1 MDAHPAPSVDALVIK
16 SAFDDVH
23 LEGVPAAASRAT
35 SMDNRTPSSLLEE
48 ELFRGSVRGVT
59 GTILED
65 RRLFVVLFLLLWAC
79 LAAFYGSG
87 AKGGFSQEQEPE
99 KQRDSR
105 WDAVKCLAM
114 FLVLYQ
120 HTWDWAHMVP
130 WGSPEDEAAS
140 TADPKYIHL
149 LPCRVMLPAFSFVSG
164 VFASGTSSGSGD
176 GSQVVMKQAKLQ
188 ALFRDLVLSNLTI
201 KPLALLVLLPHMGLE
216 GNHKEVK
223 TTVYFEDYWYLETL
237 FLWQVFTPYLC
248 MMHCPVA
255 FSVALSLMV
264 RGGSPPGTY
273 MYFPFFVL
281 GYVLSGGN
289 VGPEERS
296 QCRKVLEDFLSWS
309 RSRVAAFCI
318 IVPFVSVP
326 IWGRHLSSSME
337 AMLLGHF
344 GWGVSPWVDGG
355 VLMDLASFVVWVPVV
370 FAVVVLCFSLP
381 QSNLV
386 SSVGSST
393 LYIYIL
399 HFHIIRE
406 FSLASFFRQFVT
418 ESQFYVLIVFTTA
431 FVMGLISCTLT
442 KKVTAPLVQPQ
453 WLVDALFRKPGM
465 LDAARKAKEADPF
478 LK

>member
-1 MDAHPAPSVDALVIK
+1 MLARLCLVCTYCFVIHVRGLQHEASSWLEEDANDACNLLQARMDAHPAPSVDALVIK

-188 ALFRDLVLSNLTI
+188 VHAENWLDKAPRAAGAASS
-201 KPLALLVLLPHMGLE
+201 HG
-216 GNHKEVK
+216 
-223 TTVYFEDYWYLETL
+223 
-237 FLWQVFTPYLC
+237 
-248 MMHCPVA
+248 
-255 FSVALSLMV
+255 
-264 RGGSPPGTY
+264 
-273 MYFPFFVL
+273 
-281 GYVLSGGN
+281 SGG
-289 VGPEERS
+289 
-296 QCRKVLEDFLSWS
+296 
-309 RSRVAAFCI
+309 
-318 IVPFVSVP
+318 
-326 IWGRHLSSSME
+326 
-337 AMLLGHF
+337 
-344 GWGVSPWVDGG
+344 
-355 VLMDLASFVVWVPVV
+355 
-370 FAVVVLCFSLP
+370 
-381 QSNLV
+381 QS
-386 SSVGSST
+386 
-393 LYIYIL
+393 
-399 HFHIIRE
+399 
-406 FSLASFFRQFVT
+406 
-418 ESQFYVLIVFTTA
+418 
-431 FVMGLISCTLT
+431 
-442 KKVTAPLVQPQ
+442 
-453 WLVDALFRKPGM
+453 
-465 LDAARKAKEADPF
+465 
-478 LK
+478 